1 MVAANTNA
9 NFSSQSQHYH
19 VKMSCN
25 NKFYHPQLSLTRIR
39 NFNHYQYFQH
49 SWCFLSNMFLKLAH
63 ISQLDWKCFTFLPCR
78 LQLMPMDH
86 WPVSQISNLIFDI
99 RQIGGCNVLN
109 CYICIKII
117 FKCQH
122 NIITQGL
129 NIPSHIFSWFSK
141 Y

>member
-1 MVAANTNA
+1 MQTFHHNPNIIMSKCLVITNFTTHNWA
-9 NFSSQSQHYH
+9 SHVFETLIITIFSA
-19 VKMSCN
+19 
-25 NKFYHPQLSLTRIR
+25 F
-39 NFNHYQYFQH
+39 H

-63 ISQLDWKCFTFLPCR
+63 ISQLDQKYFTFLPCR

-86 WPVSQISNLIFDI
+86 WPFSQISNLIFDI

-141 Y
+141 FLIN